1 MRICIVNIT
10 RIPDEHMPAMED
22 TVRKIAGRVTA
33 PGTELF
39 VRAPKT
45 GPTSEFEKMADF
57 RDPYF
62 CHLIVNQVIETINA
76 ADEEDFDAFVVNC
89 FDDPGVRQARSFAR
103 GLVFGICEPTFG
115 YAAQMGGR
123 LGGLVPSLPGQVAFV
138 ENQVREFGLWDRFI
152 TNGVQADEG
161 DTAKDYGAAMGRPEI
176 MTERLL
182 RQSARLVDQGAEA
195 IVSACGGIGMLFEL
209 ANIYSL
215 QHRGQTIPI
224 INPLS
229 IAVKTAENSV
239 LFRKQLGLPVFERNR
254 ARENAARFRKEWN
267 LPDHARRPAR

>member
-10 RIPDEHMPAMED
+10 RIPGEHLPAMEGM
-22 TVRKIAGRVTA
+22 VRKIAGPILA
-33 PGTELF
+33 PGTEIS

-45 GPTSEFEKMADF
+45 GPTSEFERMADF
-57 RDPYF
+57 RNPYF
-62 CHLIVNQVIETINA
+62 CHLIVNQVAETIA
-76 ADEEDFDAFVVNC
+76 EADEEGFDAFVVNC
-89 FDDPGVRQARSFAR
+89 FDDPGVLQARSFAR

-138 ENQVREFGLWDRFI
+138 ENQVREFGLWERFI
-152 TNGVQADEG
+152 INGVQADEG
-161 DTAKDYGAAMGRPEI
+161 DTAKDYGAAMLKPEI

-195 IVSACGGIGMLFEL
+195 IVSACGGIGMLFEM

-239 LFRKQLGLPVFERNR
+239 LFRQNLGLPVFERNR
-254 ARENAARFRKEWN
+254 ARENFARYRQAWG
-267 LPDHARRPAR
+267 LPDSSKKTR

>member
-1 MRICIVNIT
+1 MKICIVNIT
-10 RIPDEHMPAMED
+10 RIPDEHMPAMEEMVGMI
-22 TVRKIAGRVTA
+22 TKRVTA
-33 PGTELF
+33 PGTEIF

-45 GPTSEFEKMADF
+45 GPTSQFEKMADF

-62 CHLIVNQVIETINA
+62 CHLIVNQVIETIYQ
-76 ADEEDFDAFVVNC
+76 ADEEGFDAYVVNC

-115 YAAQMGGR
+115 YAAQLGGR

-152 TNGVQADEG
+152 SNGVQADEG
-161 DTAKDYGAAMGRPEI
+161 DTAKDYGTAMSTPSI

-195 IVSACGGIGMLFEL
+195 IVSACGGIGMLFDL
-209 ANIYSL
+209 ANIYSFE
-215 QHRGQTIPI
+215 HRGKRIPI
-224 INPLS
+224 INPLT

-239 LFRKQLGLPVFERNR
+239 LFRQQLDLPVFERNR
-254 ARENAARFRKEWN
+254 ARDNAARFRKEWGM
-267 LPDHARRPAR
+267 PAAK

>member
-10 RIPDEHMPAMED
+10 RVPDEHMPAMEGM
-22 TVRKIAGRVTA
+22 VRKIAGPILA

-39 VRAPKT
+39 VRAPKN
-45 GPTSEFEKMADF
+45 GPTSEFERMADF

-62 CHLIVNQVIETINA
+62 CHLIVNQVAETIA
-76 ADEEDFDAFVVNC
+76 EADEEDFDAFVVNC

-115 YAAQMGGR
+115 YAAQMGLR

-161 DTAKDYGAAMGRPEI
+161 DTAKDYGAAMSKPQI

-209 ANIYSL
+209 SNIYSFE
-215 QHRGQTIPI
+215 HRGKQIPI

-229 IAVKTAENSV
+229 VAVKTAENSV
-239 LFRKQLGLPVFERNR
+239 LFRKKLGMPIFERNR
-254 ARENAARFRKEWN
+254 AREDVARFREAWR
-267 LPDHARRPAR
+267 LPDYSKKAR

>member
-10 RIPDEHMPAMED
+10 RVPEEHMPAMEGM
-22 TVRKIAGRVTA
+22 VRKIAGPVLA

-39 VRAPKT
+39 VRAPKK
-45 GPTSEFEKMADF
+45 GPTSEFERMADF

-62 CHLIVNQVIETINA
+62 CHLIINQVTETIA
-76 ADEEDFDAFVVNC
+76 EADEEDFDAFVVNC

-115 YAAQMGGR
+115 YAAQMGLR

-161 DTAKDYGAAMGRPEI
+161 DTAKDYGAAMSKPQI

-209 ANIYSL
+209 ANIYGFE
-215 QHRGQTIPI
+215 HRGKQIPI

-229 IAVKTAENSV
+229 VAVKTAENSV
-239 LFRKQLGLPVFERNR
+239 LFRKKLGMPIFERNR
-254 ARENAARFRKEWN
+254 AREDVARFRESWGLLDYTKKS
-267 LPDHARRPAR
+267 R